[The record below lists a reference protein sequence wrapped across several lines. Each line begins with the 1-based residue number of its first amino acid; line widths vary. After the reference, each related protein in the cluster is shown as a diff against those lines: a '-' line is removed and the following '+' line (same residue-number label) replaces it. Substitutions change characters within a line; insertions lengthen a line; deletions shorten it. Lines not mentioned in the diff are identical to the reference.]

1 MGKITPITDGTHVL
15 KQQSVRRT
23 DGQEFQKALD
33 AALENKK
40 SATAVAG
47 DDVNSTIHSLGEIA
61 PTAIYPVEPSSQD
74 IFERTNFLLDKL
86 DNYSK
91 DLENPEKTLKD
102 IEPLI
107 ASIQDEAAKLL
118 LDANGS
124 EENDETLKEIVNQT
138 AIKASTEYIKFNRGD
153 YIA

>member
-1 MGKITPITDGTHVL
+1 MGKITHITDGSQIL
-15 KQQSVRRT
+15 KQQSTRKT

-40 SATAVAG
+40 SATAPS
-47 DDVNSTIHSLGEIA
+47 DDVNSTVPSLGEIA
-61 PTAIYPVEPSSQD
+61 PTSLYPVEPSAQD

-86 DNYSK
+86 ENYSK
-91 DLENPEKTLKD
+91 DLENPEKSLKD

-118 LDANGS
+118 IDANES

-138 AIKASTEYIKFNRGD
+138 AIKASAEYIKFNRGD
-153 YIA
+153 YI